1 MLSLQ
6 DSIRKLK
13 GVGEKRTKILEEEGI
28 FSLRDLLYY
37 FPFRYE
43 KTGVPSP
50 LAQLKEGKGE
60 AIGCIERRRNYRRG
74 ARSTFEIVLRD
85 STGCIKAVWFNQ
97 PFLKRILFP
106 GKRLYLKGRIYRYGG
121 ELVFSNPDFKILK
134 EGEKIEP
141 KIKPVYERI
150 RSLSSGI
157 LENLIVEALQR
168 CLIEENLPRQILEKF
183 SFPSRSH
190 ALHYLHQP
198 PPEADID
205 LLNSRETL
213 PHRRIKFEEAFIFE
227 TSLLYLR
234 KIHSQV
240 KKPHR
245 YTMGPELEEM
255 MENFFPFSL
264 TRSQRKALES
274 IKGDLLSEYPMRRLL
289 QGEVGSG
296 KTAVAILSSLIPIGN
311 GYQVAFMVPTE
322 ILAEQHHRRL
332 SPLFQRFGIE
342 IALLTG
348 SIRGG
353 RRQREREKIL
363 SGRAKLIIGT
373 HALFYEDVSFPQLSY
388 AIVDEQQRFGVSQ
401 RAKLYSKGETVD
413 FLLMTAT
420 PIPRTLALTLFSDLN
435 LSVIEEL
442 PAGSREVET
451 KVLRL
456 AEFRKILPF
465 IKQLLSEGS
474 QGIAV
479 FPTIQRSEKLQVVDL
494 ERGFNRLKELLPEF
508 RLAMVHGR
516 MASEEK
522 AEVVEKFERGD
533 IDLLVSTTVVEVGL
547 DIENASFILIFNAE
561 RYGLAQLHQL
571 RGRVGRSGQKAYCF
585 LLLGKQAG
593 EAAYERVKFLE
604 KCSDGFEIARKDLEL
619 RGPGS
624 AVGRQQWGIPSFSL
638 LDPLQDTSLLEA
650 AKLEAERILI
660 SNPEAVSNIIEDVE
674 KQQITFG

>member
-6 DSIRKLK
+6 DSVRKLR
-13 GVGEKRTKILEEEGI
+13 GVGERRAKILEEEGI
-28 FSLRDLLYY
+28 ASLKDLLYY

-43 KTGVPSP
+43 KTGLPTP
-50 LAQLKEGKGE
+50 LAQLGEGKGE
-60 AIGCIERRRNYRRG
+60 AIGYIERRRSYRRG
-74 ARSTFEIVLRD
+74 GRLIFEIVLRD
-85 STGCIKAVWFNQ
+85 PTGSIRALWFNQ
-97 PFLKRILFP
+97 PFLRQVLFP
-106 GKRLYLKGRIYRYGG
+106 GKRLYLKGRIYRYGR
-121 ELVFSNPDFKILK
+121 ELVFSNPEFKVLK
-134 EGEKIEP
+134 EQEEIEP
-141 KIKPVYERI
+141 RIKPVYERI

-157 LENLIVEALQR
+157 LEKLIAEALQR
-168 CLIEENLPRQILEKF
+168 CSIEENLPRQILEKF

-198 PPEADID
+198 PPEADIN

-245 YTMGPELEEM
+245 YSVGPELEEM
-255 MENFFPFSL
+255 MDAFFPFSL
-264 TRSQRKALES
+264 TRSQREVLEE
-274 IKGDLLSEYPMRRLL
+274 IKRDLLSEYPMRRLL

-296 KTAVAILSSLIPIGN
+296 KTAVAILSSLIPIKS

-332 SPLFQRFGIE
+332 SPLFQKWGIE
-342 IALLTG
+342 TALLTG
-348 SIRGG
+348 SIRGK

-363 SGRAKLIIGT
+363 SGRAKIIIGT
-373 HALFYEDVSFPQLSY
+373 HALFYEDVSFPELSY

-401 RAKLYSKGETVD
+401 RAKLYSKGEVVD

-435 LSVIEEL
+435 LSVIKEL

-456 AEFRKILPF
+456 ADFRKILPF
-465 IKQLLSEGS
+465 LRQLLRKGN

-516 MASEEK
+516 MSPEEK
-522 AEVVEKFERGD
+522 EEVVRKFESGE
-533 IDLLVSTTVVEVGL
+533 IDLLVATTVVEVGL
-547 DIENASFILIFNAE
+547 DIENAAFIVIFNAE

-604 KCSDGFEIARKDLEL
+604 ECNDGFEIARKDLEL
-619 RGPGS
+619 RGPGT
-624 AVGRQQWGIPSFSL
+624 AVGRQQWGIPSFTL
-638 LDPLQDTSLLEA
+638 LDPLQDSSLLET

-660 SNPEAVSNIIEDVE
+660 SNPDAVSNIIEDVE